1 MLPYSPEWEWL
12 RHCRPWPPRESP
24 FSLPAFYTQDFE
36 MMKIANACQVP
47 KQHRTLKQPT
57 SPGGGYYY
65 YSYLKGQEV
74 EAQGQCLV

>member
-1 MLPYSPEWEWL
+1 
-12 RHCRPWPPRESP
+12 
-24 FSLPAFYTQDFE
+24 

-57 SPGGGYYY
+57 SPGGDYYYY
-65 YSYLKGQEV
+65 YSHLKGQEV